1 MGSES
6 DIEHKF
12 GQYVRSDGGLYL
24 KQNPAWYVNI
34 PDRII
39 VLPGSHCFFLELKA
53 PGHEPRPGQRKFA
66 RSLTKR
72 NISVYW
78 RDDLEAA
85 IELYERIKAQT
96 L

>member
-6 DIEHKF
+6 DIERKF
-12 GQYVRSDGGLYL
+12 GQYVRSNSGLYL
-24 KQNPAWYVNI
+24 KQNPAWYANI
-34 PDRII
+34 PDRLV
-39 VLPGSHCFFLELKA
+39 VLPGDRCFFLELKA
-53 PGHEPRPGQRKFA
+53 PGYKPRSGQRKFA

-72 NISVYW
+72 GISVYW

-85 IELYERIKAQT
+85 IELYERVKAQT